1 MSTFLTFHPS
11 VSYTCQQVT
20 TTPENSSLR
29 FTHILKEGPKVQR
42 SVSALTPMISSFK
55 HPWGRICNQNQ
66 YWSFL
71 EASCLSWNHL
81 DFVLLRV
88 ALGKLRSIWGNLFLQ
103 LRLLQ
108 YYSYYLSCS
117 MLSQVVLGAI
127 VEMLFVSFCECSA
140 VWWIGHSSQGSHKCA
155 LHGEKRTQMIS

>member
-20 TTPENSSLR
+20 TAPENSSPH
-29 FTHILKEGPKVQR
+29 FTHILKEGPKVQH
-42 SVSALTPMISSFK
+42 SVSALTTMISAFK
-55 HPWGRICNQNQ
+55 HPWRCNKNQ
-66 YWSFL
+66 YWSFFL
-71 EASCLSWNHL
+71 KASCLSWNHL

-108 YYSYYLSCS
+108 YYSYYLSS
-117 MLSQVVLGAI
+117 STLSQVVLGAI
-127 VEMLFVSFCECSA
+127 LEMLFVSLCECSA
-140 VWWIGHSSQGSHKCA
+140 VSWIRHSSQ
-155 LHGEKRTQMIS
+155 E